1 MTFDAIVFE
10 DIRVWEA
17 FDLKT
22 SIYNLVHFASK
33 FAVWERYAEVCE
45 PPGKKKKRCK
55 VTVYGFS
62 EVGNKIVSLTW
73 QYMQNKW
80 KGDSLKIELDLKRFD
95 ENLMIENKYKQ
106 HVFQNV

>member
-1 MTFDAIVFE
+1 M
-10 DIRVWEA
+10 
-17 FDLKT
+17 
-22 SIYNLVHFASK
+22 
-33 FAVWERYAEVCE
+33 
-45 PPGKKKKRCK
+45 
-55 VTVYGFS
+55 TVYGFS

-73 QYMQNKW
+73 LYMQNKW